1 MTAARIDRPG
11 STVSL
16 VDTNGNHLDFTRLPL
31 RAAPGDEAGL
41 YAFAGR
47 NAGVRRSGLLG
58 RLREILSNGRERPV
72 FFGEADSLR
81 LRLERHELLDEAR
94 ALGATALWVHFTP
107 KTMEPDRKRMVQSLI
122 KAYQPP
128 LNDLRYTRSTDA
140 AANPRRPTLPK
151 ASETAGEPPAAV
163 PAGGGAYRRREM
175 LLRGVAGGNEP
186 AALPAPDRV
195 ESRRFAD
202 R

>member
-1 MTAARIDRPG
+1 MVVARVERPG

-47 NAGVRRSGLLG
+47 NAGLKRSGLFG
-58 RLREILSNGRERPV
+58 RLREILSNGREKPV
-72 FFGEADSLR
+72 FIGEADSLM

-94 ALGATALWVHFTP
+94 ALGATALWIHFTP

-128 LNDLRYTRSTDA
+128 LNTLRYTTNTDTPSPPRRSNPLKAPEVPRDPA
-140 AANPRRPTLPK
+140 AAEPTN
-151 ASETAGEPPAAV
+151 S
-163 PAGGGAYRRREM
+163 GAYRRREM
-175 LLRGVAGGNEP
+175 LLQGLAGGTEP
-186 AALPAPDRV
+186 AALPPPDRV
-195 ESRRFAD
+195 APPRLTGR
-202 R
+202 

>member
-1 MTAARIDRPG
+1 MAAVKTDRPG

-47 NAGVRRSGLLG
+47 NAGLKRSGLIG

-72 FFGEADSLR
+72 FFGEADSLMQ
-81 LRLERHELLDEAR
+81 RLERHELLDEAR
-94 ALGATALWVHFTP
+94 ALGATALWIHFTP
-107 KTMEPDRKRMVQSLI
+107 KTMEPERKRMVQSLI

-128 LNDLRYTRSTDA
+128 LNKLRYTKSADA
-140 AANPRRPTLPK
+140 PADPRRSNALR
-151 ASETAGEPPAAV
+151 ASEPSKTPAIV
-163 PAGGGAYRRREM
+163 ESPNGGPYRRREI
-175 LLRGVAGGNEP
+175 LLQGLAGSNEP
-186 AALPAPDRV
+186 AALPPPDRAGPQRIG
-195 ESRRFAD
+195 SG
-202 R
+202 